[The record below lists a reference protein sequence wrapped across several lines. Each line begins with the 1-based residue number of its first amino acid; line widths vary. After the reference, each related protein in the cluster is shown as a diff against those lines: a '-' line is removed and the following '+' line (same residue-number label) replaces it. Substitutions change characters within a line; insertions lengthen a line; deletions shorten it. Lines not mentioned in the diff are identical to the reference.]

1 MNCKKTEGKHYA
13 VQPTAPLPQ
22 FRVEENPAFTNT
34 GIDFAGPL
42 FVRSGENEE
51 QSNMQKVYLALFT
64 CGSTRAV
71 HLEVVPNLSTET
83 FIRSFKRFIC
93 RRGIPRLVVSTSRP
107 PQEYCLQC
115 LSFQKYRG
123 IC

>member
-1 MNCKKTEGKHYA
+1 MPSRQLHHCLNY
-13 VQPTAPLPQ
+13 L
-22 FRVEENPAFTNT
+22 AFTNT

-64 CGSTRAV
+64 CGSIRAV

-93 RRGIPRLVVSTSRP
+93 RRGIPRLVVSDNAKTFKTAARV
-107 PQEYCLQC
+107 
-115 LSFQKYRG
+115 LSSVFELPEVQR
-123 IC
+123 